1 MLHLVR
7 FLSSPNYSPF
17 LLCFSLNGCVLVL
30 HCFCFVLHVFVY
42 FGSNSDGF
50 SGLCCD
56 LNEFGVLTGLE
67 ILELSWGFK
76 VLVIGAGAF
85 MEIDVSPVGT
95 VCTEMGC
102 KRKRKHN
109 GSCSRAGTKACRE
122 KMWREKMNDR
132 HCDCILVLLNESV
145 ENGSD
150 WSESLEAR
158 NGLRLG
164 RLDCMCI
171 GAMESVQVMSVKAL
185 GTSLKLTFE
194 GNNQLIYPE
203 TWFFMLVVATCVIT
217 QMNYPNKGLGVRVGG
232 LAVRGWCFVIS
243 CCTFVPCCAL
253 FTAHQVLCCAS
264 VLCSGVGAFSVLFCL
279 HAPVL
284 FCFVLSLF

>member
-17 LLCFSLNGCVLVL
+17 LLCFNLNGCVLVL

-85 MEIDVSPVGT
+85 MKIDVSPVGT

-102 KRKRKHN
+102 KRKREHN
-109 GSCSRAGTKACRE
+109 GSCSRAGTKACHE
-122 KMWREKMNDR
+122 KMRRENMNDR
-132 HCDCILVLLNESV
+132 FLDLSSVLEPGRPVKTDKSAILSDAIHVLNQLRTEAEELKDKNEKLQEDIKSLKCLHDLNI
-145 ENGSD
+145 
-150 WSESLEAR
+150 
-158 NGLRLG
+158 
-164 RLDCMCI
+164 CMCYNMNTI
-171 GAMESVQVMSVKAL
+171 
-185 GTSLKLTFE
+185 TFRA
-194 GNNQLIYPE
+194 
-203 TWFFMLVVATCVIT
+203 F
-217 QMNYPNKGLGVRVGG
+217 RVFY
-232 LAVRGWCFVIS
+232 VSKIINI
-243 CCTFVPCCAL
+243 
-253 FTAHQVLCCAS
+253 
-264 VLCSGVGAFSVLFCL
+264 
-279 HAPVL
+279 
-284 FCFVLSLF
+284 

>member
-7 FLSSPNYSPF
+7 FISSPNYSPF
-17 LLCFSLNGCVLVL
+17 LLCFNLNGCVLVL

-102 KRKRKHN
+102 KRKRFLDLSSVLEPGKPAKTDKSAILSDAIHVLN
-109 GSCSRAGTKACRE
+109 QLRTEAEELKDKNEKLQEDIKSLKGKFYPDDSCKK
-122 KMWREKMNDR
+122 KMKTFVHALKKELNYPIVLMKSFISLVG
-132 HCDCILVLLNESV
+132 HILLSWKCLHDLNI
-145 ENGSD
+145 
-150 WSESLEAR
+150 
-158 NGLRLG
+158 
-164 RLDCMCI
+164 CMCYNMNTI
-171 GAMESVQVMSVKAL
+171 
-185 GTSLKLTFE
+185 TFRA
-194 GNNQLIYPE
+194 
-203 TWFFMLVVATCVIT
+203 F
-217 QMNYPNKGLGVRVGG
+217 RVFY
-232 LAVRGWCFVIS
+232 VSKIINI
-243 CCTFVPCCAL
+243 
-253 FTAHQVLCCAS
+253 
-264 VLCSGVGAFSVLFCL
+264 
-279 HAPVL
+279 
-284 FCFVLSLF
+284 